1 MLAEPGRPATAFAA
15 AISLTAVGLL
25 IITSLPAGIPVAGL
39 MAAGIVALSAWM
51 LITPRYGLT
60 LAALML
66 YVGLVDGYL
75 KLKTGS
81 DYLTI
86 ARDVLLYAIAAG
98 AIIRATVGR
107 ERISLPP
114 LTGWVVAWLVVVGIQ
129 VFNPANGTFLH
140 SVAAVRPHVEWVP
153 LFFFGYL
160 LMQDKRSLKVF
171 LGLFVLIAAI
181 NGVVGLAQFNMTP
194 EQLASW
200 GPGYEQKV
208 LSQEDV
214 AGRAFVD
221 DEGTLRTRPFALGSD
236 QGFGG
241 ILGLM
246 AVPAILALLAIAARP
261 PVRAAVLLLA
271 AGCVL
276 GIVTSQARVAVVGAV
291 VAALAFAAL
300 TVTSRAGFRTVMAVG
315 LAGLL
320 AYGTVTILEG
330 DSDPGSFDR
339 YGSIAT
345 PADAVATAYDYRSD
359 TIALVPEYVADF
371 PLGAGIGSKGP
382 GASFTG
388 SGTGGKGLNA
398 ESEPTYLVI
407 ELGIPGLFVLLG
419 LNLKLFALSIG
430 RIRRVADRDLRV
442 LLTAIAAPLFALFAT
457 WLVGVSSATTPSA
470 PYFWFAAGV
479 LAYWLAG
486 DGWRTAG
493 GGSDV
498 ATPQRRA
505 VAPGS

>member
-98 AIIRATVGR
+98 AIIRATV
-107 ERISLPP
+107 ERGASAPP

-221 DEGTLRTRPFALGSD
+221 DEGTLEPGHS
-236 QGFGG
+236 
-241 ILGLM
+241 
-246 AVPAILALLAIAARP
+246 P
-261 PVRAAVLLLA
+261 
-271 AGCVL
+271 
-276 GIVTSQARVAVVGAV
+276 
-291 VAALAFAAL
+291 
-300 TVTSRAGFRTVMAVG
+300 
-315 LAGLL
+315 
-320 AYGTVTILEG
+320 
-330 DSDPGSFDR
+330 SDPIRASAGSWGSWTSLRSWRSWPLPQDR
-339 YGSIAT
+339 
-345 PADAVATAYDYRSD
+345 RSG
-359 TIALVPEYVADF
+359 PRCSCW
-371 PLGAGIGSKGP
+371 PP
-382 GASFTG
+382 GAC
-388 SGTGGKGLNA
+388 
-398 ESEPTYLVI
+398 
-407 ELGIPGLFVLLG
+407 
-419 LNLKLFALSIG
+419 
-430 RIRRVADRDLRV
+430 
-442 LLTAIAAPLFALFAT
+442 
-457 WLVGVSSATTPSA
+457 SAS
-470 PYFWFAAGV
+470 
-479 LAYWLAG
+479 
-486 DGWRTAG
+486 
-493 GGSDV
+493 
-498 ATPQRRA
+498 
-505 VAPGS
+505 